1 MRVYSAV
8 HCCLRAW
15 AWARARV
22 CGGGASVDLTGADRD
37 AGGNNPLYPPI
48 RCKSSFIAH

>member
-22 CGGGASVDLTGADRD
+22 
-37 AGGNNPLYPPI
+37 AGVELCRSHGC
-48 RCKSSFIAH
+48 R